1 MKIQLLR
8 GGALAKEVEFTA
20 NLPPLEINRLAVD
33 LMFENFERNET
44 YLWPNEEDMRGARH
58 EVQVIADN
66 GDVLKTI
73 NVREIAKE
81 AGLGFLG
88 RRPATTS

>member
-33 LMFENFERNET
+33 LIFENFERNET
-44 YLWPNEEDMRGARH
+44 YLWPNEEDMRGALPKFRSLRTMATFSRQSTL
-58 EVQVIADN
+58 EKSQ
-66 GDVLKTI
+66 K
-73 NVREIAKE
+73 
-81 AGLGFLG
+81 
-88 RRPATTS
+88 RPG